1 MSTTA
6 GVARLA
12 LKVGGIASVLGGLAF
27 IYFSF
32 GIGGE
37 TPKKEASAS
46 ATSSAAPSQKPIHA
60 MNLALGDMVFLAQ
73 DLGYSVKTSK
83 DTTFESNKVALRIES
98 HLQKL
103 REIYRQESGK
113 NPTLVGSILLQFNI
127 AASGEVSEVKEL
139 SSRLND
145 SEFKKAMIAEVAKWS
160 FSEIVSEN
168 VTVTCPLLFVR
179 EGMDITTLVLWEKS
193 LGNVSE
199 KPVLAATASKPVQVV
214 ATKKPPATTVKTDVI
229 ELEIKY
235 PTALRKDPN
244 FSSASLTTFTEG
256 TRIMVLRQT
265 GDWLEVRA
273 KGDSLTGFIRKEF
286 AKSIEV
292 AGY

>member
-1 MSTTA
+1 MTCVAIPFPGCCLNLPAMALATANFSRRAILATNFLIKASAQGFDGTRVALNQSRQLRFSIGGDVVMSTTA

-199 KPVLAATASKPVQVV
+199 KPVLAATASKPVQAV
-214 ATKKPPATTVKTDVI
+214 A
-229 ELEIKY
+229 
-235 PTALRKDPN
+235 
-244 FSSASLTTFTEG
+244 
-256 TRIMVLRQT
+256 
-265 GDWLEVRA
+265 
-273 KGDSLTGFIRKEF
+273 
-286 AKSIEV
+286 
-292 AGY
+292 

>member
-214 ATKKPPATTVKTDVI
+214 ATKKPPTTTVKTDVI